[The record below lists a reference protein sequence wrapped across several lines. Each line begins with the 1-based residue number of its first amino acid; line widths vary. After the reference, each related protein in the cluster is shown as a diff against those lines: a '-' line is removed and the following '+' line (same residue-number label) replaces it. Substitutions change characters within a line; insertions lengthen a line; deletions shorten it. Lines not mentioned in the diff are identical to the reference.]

1 MTWSTWQQQLPVLF
15 GVLLGSAAAPMACA
29 WADQPRQMHV
39 GARAQLTILATPSQ
53 GVEDRRRHVVE
64 GALVEE
70 AIGQRAMVLQLDVWS
85 PRQPLDQSARR
96 YLETLRT
103 RLAFD
108 STQAALKA
116 LRLSLQRVGDPVD
129 LDAIED
135 GRKVSRWA
143 IDITLGYAWSERDED
158 NVGTWI
164 ETARITTDTVRD
176 VDDTDLPD
184 ALQHDIHPPES

>member
-1 MTWSTWQQQLPVLF
+1 MTWSTWQQQLPLLF
-15 GVLLGSAAAPMACA
+15 GVLLGSVEDPMPCD
-29 WADQPRQMHV
+29 WADQPRRVHV
-39 GARAQLTILATPSQ
+39 GPRAQLTIISTPSS
-53 GVEDRRRHVVE
+53 GVEDRRRHVVS

-85 PRQPLDQSARR
+85 PRQPLEQSARR
-96 YLETLRT
+96 YIETLRT

-108 STQAALKA
+108 STQTALKT

-135 GRKVSRWA
+135 GRTISRWA
-143 IDITLGYAWSERDED
+143 IDVTLGYAWSERDED
-158 NVGTWI
+158 HVGTWI
-164 ETARITTDTVRD
+164 ETGRITTDTVRD
-176 VDDTDLPD
+176 VDDADLPD